1 MPDASIGL
9 ILTRDIAEFE
19 ARTARHECIEP
30 EHLFIGLC
38 SLEKMLHPEVQR
50 QLRLPNEVVQVVT
63 GRVRNAAGA
72 VCPVRYSPHDPP

>member
-19 ARTARHECIEP
+19 AGTARHECIEP

-38 SLEKMLHPEVQR
+38 SLEKMLPPEVQR
-50 QLRLPNEVVQVVT
+50 QLRLPNEVVKSLQAECET
-63 GRVRNAAGA
+63 LLALLLAT
-72 VCPVRYSPHDPP
+72 